1 MNYNNLALGIVYIV
15 LFYLLFIK
23 EEKMSNTDV
32 TKAISDIY
40 KADIQS
46 IRNLSKLANDL
57 TNNGKLVVPGGLQI
71 EGTLEVKDDVTMR
84 KNLVVDKQTTLNEI
98 YGGNS
103 SIDGFKAI
111 QVNGDTLMFNIGDHG
126 YGFKSD
132 GKKYHRHNKGYVKHN
147 FEGGLRINGVVSSS
161 DLTSKRN
168 RVKTDL
174 TSKIND
180 INSNLTN
187 YAKYGDKLKFK
198 NEYASYYLHTC
209 GNNKTPCGGGISVR
223 TMPDANTNNSSGYWY
238 LEKR

>member
-1 MNYNNLALGIVYIV
+1 MEVVKPLNLFPYVKINA
-15 LFYLLFIK
+15 
-23 EEKMSNTDV
+23 EEE
-32 TKAISDIY
+32 
-40 KADIQS
+40 
-46 IRNLSKLANDL
+46 LSKLANDL

-161 DLTSKRN
+161 DLTLS
-168 RVKTDL
+168 L
-174 TSKIND
+174 I
-180 INSNLTN
+180 
-187 YAKYGDKLKFK
+187 
-198 NEYASYYLHTC
+198 H
-209 GNNKTPCGGGISVR
+209 ISEPTR
-223 TMPDANTNNSSGYWY
+223 PY
-238 LEKR
+238 